1 LTNIKFFF
9 NVESKIN
16 LVFSLLPERLNKKR
30 NSLIYCSNDIQLNH
44 LSDKLWGDSS
54 DSFFPHEENNHHNLN
69 KITLSNKSIEWMDD
83 TIINISSQ
91 MVDGFNRYLNL
102 FEIVSIDEEDKKLA
116 RIRFQYFKDCGYNI
130 QSIDTK
136 KSLGFDQI

>member
-1 LTNIKFFF
+1 MTNIKFFF
-9 NVESKIN
+9 NVESKIDF
-16 LVFSLLPERLNKKR
+16 VFSFLPERLNKKR
-30 NSLIYCSNDIQLNH
+30 NSLIYCLNDIQLND
-44 LSDKLWGDSS
+44 LSGKLWGGSY
-54 DSFFPHEENNHHNLN
+54 DSFFPHEENNHHQLN

-91 MVDGFNRYLNL
+91 MIDGFNRYLNL

-130 QSIDTK
+130 QSIDAK
-136 KSLGFDQI
+136 KA

>member
-1 LTNIKFFF
+1 MTNIKFFF
-9 NVESKIN
+9 NVESKIE

-54 DSFFPHEENNHHNLN
+54 DSFFPHEENNNHNLN
-69 KITLSNKSIEWMDD
+69 KITLSNKNIEWMDD

-116 RIRFQYFKDCGYNI
+116 RIRFQYFKDRGYTI
-130 QSIDTK
+130 QSIDAK
-136 KSLGFDQI
+136 QA

>member
-1 LTNIKFFF
+1 MTNIKFFF

-83 TIINISSQ
+83 TIINISSL
-91 MVDGFNRYLNL
+91 MIDGFNRYLNL

-116 RIRFQYFKDCGYNI
+116 RIRFQYFKDRGYNI
-130 QSIDTK
+130 KSIDAK
-136 KSLGFDQI
+136 KA

>member
-1 LTNIKFFF
+1 MTNIKFFF
-9 NVESKIN
+9 NVESKID

-44 LSDKLWGDSS
+44 LSDKLWGGSS

-116 RIRFQYFKDCGYNI
+116 RIRFQYFKDRGYNI
-130 QSIDTK
+130 QSIDAK
-136 KSLGFDQI
+136 KT

>member
-1 LTNIKFFF
+1 MTNIKFFF
-9 NVESKIN
+9 NVESKID

-130 QSIDTK
+130 QSIDAK
-136 KSLGFDQI
+136 KA

>member
-1 LTNIKFFF
+1 MTNIKFFF

-102 FEIVSIDEEDKKLA
+102 FEIVSIEEEDKKLA
-116 RIRFQYFKDCGYNI
+116 RIRFQYFKDCGYNV
-130 QSIDTK
+130 QSIDAK
-136 KSLGFDQI
+136 KA

>member
-1 LTNIKFFF
+1 MTNIKFFF
-9 NVESKIN
+9 NVENKID
-16 LVFSLLPERLNKKR
+16 LVFSILPERLNKKR
-30 NSLIYCSNDIQLNH
+30 SSLIYCSNDIQLNH

-102 FEIVSIDEEDKKLA
+102 FEIVSIEEEDKKLA
-116 RIRFQYFKDCGYNI
+116 RIRFQYFKDCGYNV
-130 QSIDTK
+130 QSIDAK
-136 KSLGFDQI
+136 KA

>member
-1 LTNIKFFF
+1 MTNIKFFF
-9 NVESKIN
+9 NVESKID

>member
-1 LTNIKFFF
+1 MTNIKFFF

-44 LSDKLWGDSS
+44 LSDKLWGNSS

-69 KITLSNKSIEWMDD
+69 KITLTNKSIEWMDD

-102 FEIVSIDEEDKKLA
+102 FEIVSIEEEDKKLA

-130 QSIDTK
+130 QSIDAK
-136 KSLGFDQI
+136 KA

>member
-1 LTNIKFFF
+1 MTNIKFFF
-9 NVESKIN
+9 NVESKID

-44 LSDKLWGDSS
+44 LSDKLWESSS
-54 DSFFPHEENNHHNLN
+54 DCFFPHEENNHHNLN

-116 RIRFQYFKDCGYNI
+116 RIRFQYFKDRGYNI
-130 QSIDTK
+130 QSIDAK
-136 KSLGFDQI
+136 KA

>member
-9 NVESKIN
+9 NVESKMD

-30 NSLIYCSNDIQLNH
+30 NSLIYCSNDIQLNN
-44 LSDKLWGDSS
+44 LSDKLWGGSS
-54 DSFFPHEENNHHNLN
+54 DSFLPHEENNHHNLN
-69 KITLSNKSIEWMDD
+69 KITLSNKNIEWMDD

-102 FEIVSIDEEDKKLA
+102 YEIVSIDEEDKKLA
-116 RIRFQYFKDCGYNI
+116 RIRFQYFKDRGYNI
-130 QSIDTK
+130 QIIDVK
-136 KSLGFDQI
+136 KA

>member
-1 LTNIKFFF
+1 MGRGDRVK
-9 NVESKIN
+9 S
-16 LVFSLLPERLNKKR
+16 
-30 NSLIYCSNDIQLNH
+30 

-54 DSFFPHEENNHHNLN
+54 DSFFPHEENNHHQLN

-91 MVDGFNRYLNL
+91 MIDGFNRHLNL

-116 RIRFQYFKDCGYNI
+116 RIRFQYFKDRGYNI
-130 QSIDTK
+130 QSIDAK
-136 KSLGFDQI
+136 KA

>member
-1 LTNIKFFF
+1 MTNIKFFF

-136 KSLGFDQI
+136 KSLGFD

>member
-1 LTNIKFFF
+1 MTNIKFFF
-9 NVESKIN
+9 NVESKID

-30 NSLIYCSNDIQLNH
+30 TSLIYCSNDIQLNH

-83 TIINISSQ
+83 TIINISSL
-91 MVDGFNRYLNL
+91 MIDGFNRYLNL
-102 FEIVSIDEEDKKLA
+102 FEIVSIEEEDKKLA

-130 QSIDTK
+130 QSIDAK
-136 KSLGFDQI
+136 KA

>member
-9 NVESKIN
+9 NVESKID

-30 NSLIYCSNDIQLNH
+30 TSLIYCSNDIQLNH

-102 FEIVSIDEEDKKLA
+102 FEIVSIEEEDKKLA
-116 RIRFQYFKDCGYNI
+116 RIRFQYFKDCGYNV
-130 QSIDTK
+130 QSIDAK
-136 KSLGFDQI
+136 KA

>member
-1 LTNIKFFF
+1 MTNIKFFF
-9 NVESKIN
+9 NVESKID

-54 DSFFPHEENNHHNLN
+54 DCFFPHEENNHHNLN

-83 TIINISSQ
+83 TIINISSK

-130 QSIDTK
+130 QSIDAK
-136 KSLGFDQI
+136 KA

>member
-1 LTNIKFFF
+1 MTNIKFFF
-9 NVESKIN
+9 NVESKID

-54 DSFFPHEENNHHNLN
+54 DCFFPHEENNHHNLN

-83 TIINISSQ
+83 TIINISSK

-116 RIRFQYFKDCGYNI
+116 RIRFQYFTDRGYNI
-130 QSIDTK
+130 QSIDAK
-136 KSLGFDQI
+136 KA

>member
-1 LTNIKFFF
+1 MTNIKFFF
-9 NVESKIN
+9 NVESKID

-30 NSLIYCSNDIQLNH
+30 TSLIYCSNDIQLNH

-102 FEIVSIDEEDKKLA
+102 FEIVSIEEEDKKLA

-130 QSIDTK
+130 QSIDAK
-136 KSLGFDQI
+136 KA

>member
-1 LTNIKFFF
+1 MTNIKFFF
-9 NVESKIN
+9 NVESKID

-30 NSLIYCSNDIQLNH
+30 TSLIYCSNDIQLNH
-44 LSDKLWGDSS
+44 LSDKLWGHSS

-83 TIINISSQ
+83 TIINISSL

-116 RIRFQYFKDCGYNI
+116 RIRFQYFKDRGYNI
-130 QSIDTK
+130 QSIDAK
-136 KSLGFDQI
+136 KA